1 LVQARR
7 ALGFLFRLEP
17 GKLMTVTRALALLLN
32 ALPASFC
39 FCFPDAVVVEALE
52 LLRAEVLFLEEEA
65 ERLSALVQQVR

>member
-1 LVQARR
+1 
-7 ALGFLFRLEP
+7 
-17 GKLMTVTRALALLLN
+17 MTVTRALALLLN